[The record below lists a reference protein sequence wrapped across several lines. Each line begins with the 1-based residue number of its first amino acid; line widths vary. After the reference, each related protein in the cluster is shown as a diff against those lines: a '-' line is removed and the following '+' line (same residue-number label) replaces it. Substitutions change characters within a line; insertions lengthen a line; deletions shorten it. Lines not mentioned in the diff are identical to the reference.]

1 MAFFGGSLTRR
12 GRLGGRPNGDV
23 FFKTEILLEKLV
35 RYDLLKIS
43 GISIVSDQELST
55 LLKRSVSY
63 INALRAK
70 PAYLRKRI
78 ELTTGISP
86 SLETQ
91 VTNSAQKHK
100 QMMRL
105 MLPDAMRAIADV
117 LQKPANSTAE
127 MRLKMEVARDVMDRE
142 GSLPKIS
149 RTDSHVQ
156 VEHDFTSTDG
166 VSRELLEALA
176 EDAAPSKESISS
188 LLQVNKAFT
197 NSETLSKAEQEEAMR
212 TLELVPPSFQN
223 QLPN

>member
-1 MAFFGGSLTRR
+1 
-12 GRLGGRPNGDV
+12 
-23 FFKTEILLEKLV
+23 V

-43 GISIVSDQELST
+43 GISLVSDQELST

-63 INALRAK
+63 LNALRAK

-91 VTNSAQKHK
+91 VTSTVQKHK
-100 QMMRL
+100 QMMRM

-117 LQKPANSTAE
+117 LQKPALTTAE

-156 VEHDFTSTDG
+156 VEHDFSSTDG
-166 VSRELLEALA
+166 VSRELLDALN
-176 EDAAPSKESISS
+176 EGVEPSQESIRS
-188 LLQVNKAFT
+188 LIQVNKAFS
-197 NSETLSKAEQEEAMR
+197 NSATLSKEEQEEALH
-212 TLELVPPSFQN
+212 TLEVLPPEFQH